1 MATTG
6 AHACMRPDFER
17 VRLQLLY
24 CFPVQAI
31 LAPSILIRCVPQQG
45 QYGCSV
51 RGLGGSA
58 QRPRQQSM
66 GGRQLRTIYGADFG
80 LQQRTRRG
88 DSGSPCARP
97 ALVAGAPLRERGGNC
112 SLRAA
117 TPSHGRWICSSVQRA
132 LRPYLADELHDGR
145 TAGRS

>member
-51 RGLGGSA
+51 PGLGGSA
-58 QRPRQQSM
+58 QRPRQRSV

-97 ALVAGAPLRERGGNC
+97 ALVAGAPLRERAVRQ
-112 SLRAA
+112 LQLARRHPIAWQMDLLVRAA
-117 TPSHGRWICSSVQRA
+117 FSATLPRG
-132 LRPYLADELHDGR
+132 
-145 TAGRS
+145 